1 MQPLIIDMELF
12 SANVIISKPDEAET
26 LGGLYTIHGYLSLQM
41 KRKMEMKD
49 RCTSG
54 TGNKESPCNSARTP
68 NTCRFDSSLVRATK
82 KFLELFDK
90 APDSSLDLN
99 KAAETLEVP
108 KRRLYDITGVLEGI
122 GLIEKKHKNAI
133 CWKIQEEPNSELNAL
148 VARLKASIEDFISK
162 EHELDEQI
170 SEMQGRIK
178 KLIED
183 EKAQKLLF
191 LTESDLK
198 GLPGFKKQT
207 LIAVRAPQGTTLEVP
222 DPDQHGDGTQ
232 RRYRFIVRSNAG
244 PIQVHLV
251 SKLEEDFGGATE
263 NSMACLG
270 SNGQSETIPSDD
282 ANPDDTVYWL
292 SSDPG
297 FSISD
302 LWDLS
307 PEVKW
312 DHFLAS
318 EVPTV
323 RPGRETMQHRS

>member
-1 MQPLIIDMELF
+1 MADDPPEHDRPEGVTVPVRRSLPFFTAQSQFAPSGEYHQFPETIAGH
-12 SANVIISKPDEAET
+12 SPVVINATP
-26 LGGLYTIHGYLSLQM
+26 M

-49 RCTSG
+49 RRTSG
-54 TGNKESPCNSARTP
+54 TGNEESPCNSTRTP
-68 NTCRFDSSLVRATK
+68 NTCRFDSSLVRVTK

-133 CWKIQEEPNSELNAL
+133 CWKIQEEPNSELNAS
-148 VARLKASIEDFISK
+148 VARLKASIEDLISK

-178 KLIED
+178 KFIED
-183 EKAQKLLF
+183 EKTQKLLF
-191 LTESDLK
+191 LKESDLK
-198 GLPGFKKQT
+198 GLPGFKNQT
-207 LIAVRAPQGTTLEVP
+207 LIAVRAPPGTTLEVP
-222 DPDQHGDGTQ
+222 DPDQM
-232 RRYRFIVRSNAG
+232 RYRFIVRSNAG

-251 SKLEEDFGGATE
+251 SKLEEDFGGAAE

-270 SNGQSETIPSDD
+270 ANVQSETIPSDD
-282 ANPDDTVYWL
+282 ANPDVTDYWL

-307 PEVKW
+307 REGEVKPYEMR
-312 DHFLAS
+312 FL
-318 EVPTV
+318 
-323 RPGRETMQHRS
+323 